1 MHNKLLEYTV
11 EKRRNVHAK
20 NHTEWVQRM
29 TGIGSHSWVMFQ
41 WEEYPT
47 IKETNDAVY
56 IINRAM
62 SIYHSQQER
71 PEFPMFDQ
79 SISYATHEGEGDD

>member
-1 MHNKLLEYTV
+1 MNNKRLEYTV

-20 NHTEWVQRM
+20 NQVEWTLRM
-29 TGIGSHSWVMFQ
+29 TGLGGSSWVMFQ
-41 WEEYPT
+41 WESCPT
-47 IKETNDAVY
+47 TQEVNDAVY

-62 SIYHSQQER
+62 SVYHSQQER

-79 SISYATHEGEGDD
+79 SISYATHEGEEND